1 MGWAKTEIVCRGR
14 VLEVSKP
21 LPSPLK
27 KINHTRL
34 QVGIPIQFNSTKYIF
49 TTLQHL
55 HEKHSMQSCTHEKRT
70 KEARKSFI
78 SSPLFLHMKPTS
90 RDCTGS
96 FSYHLP
102 RRSTPVP
109 DCWSRAHSA
118 FMGYF
123 FLSIT
128 LKKVNLYNMIRYNTM
143 HCNDFVYTAKV
154 YD

>member
-1 MGWAKTEIVCRGR
+1 M
-14 VLEVSKP
+14 LLS
-21 LPSPLK
+21 
-27 KINHTRL
+27 
-34 QVGIPIQFNSTKYIF
+34 IQFNSTKYIF
-49 TTLQHL
+49 TILQHL

-102 RRSTPVP
+102 RRNTLVP

-118 FMGYF
+118 LMGYF

-143 HCNDFVYTAKV
+143 HCNDFVPILPRCMIKIFRGGGQCFQV
-154 YD
+154 VRLIFREKFGKKFF